1 MSVPAKPGT
10 SYPGRLEP
18 VQQTWTRRRAHP
30 PTGRSGGVNQSAI
43 PYHFGGKE
51 GVYLAVLEHVAGS
64 IVAHL
69 ALPRR
74 LLAGQT
80 PAEALRTLMQDFVTA
95 LLGSETSAASSL
107 LLAREQL
114 QPSADFDALHTC
126 LFSPLHHTVSELV
139 TAIRSDQPDLKENI
153 LRAHAVLGG
162 RCPSPSRARRYCEGW
177 EKTRCRHRRS
187 RRSPLWLARC
197 QSPPRK
203 AERGGVSY
211 ARRFLN
217 IPRSATLLRKKATP
231 KPSRV

>member
-1 MSVPAKPGT
+1 M
-10 SYPGRLEP
+10 
-18 VQQTWTRRRAHP
+18 
-30 PTGRSGGVNQSAI
+30 NQSAI

-153 LRAHAVLGG
+153 LRAHAVLGSVVL
-162 RCPSPSRARRYCEGW
+162 RRRARGAIAKAGRKRAVATGDRADRHSGW
-177 EKTRCRHRRS
+177 HDVS
-187 RRSPLWLARC
+187 RRRA
-197 QSPPRK
+197 
-203 AERGGVSY
+203 G
-211 ARRFLN
+211 
-217 IPRSATLLRKKATP
+217 
-231 KPSRV
+231 

>member
-1 MSVPAKPGT
+1 MQNQD
-10 SYPGRLEP
+10 RLNER
-18 VQQTWTRRRAHP
+18 TRETQERLIRAGLSLFSKHGLEGVR
-30 PTGRSGGVNQSAI
+30 TRQLAETAGVNQSAI

-74 LLAGQT
+74 LLARQT

-114 QPSADFDALHTC
+114 QPSADFDALHTR
-126 LFSPLHHTVSELV
+126 LFSPLHHAVSELV

-153 LRAHAVLGG
+153 LRAYAILGQALSFAV
-162 RCPSPSRARRYCEGW
+162 ARE
-177 EKTRCRHRRS
+177 
-187 RRSPLWLARC
+187 A
-197 QSPPRK
+197 
-203 AERGGVSY
+203 
-211 ARRFLN
+211 
-217 IPRSATLLRKKATP
+217 LLRRLGENALSPQEIAQIAALVGTM
-231 KPSRV
+231 SVAAAQG

>member
-1 MSVPAKPGT
+1 MSVPAKPGE
-10 SYPGRLEP
+10 RLIRAGLSLFSKHGLEG
-18 VQQTWTRRRAHP
+18 VRTRQLAEAA
-30 PTGRSGGVNQSAI
+30 GVNQSAI

-153 LRAHAVLGG
+153 LRAHAVLG
-162 RCPSPSRARRYCEGW
+162 RVVLRRRARGAIAKAGRKRAVATGDRADRHSGW
-177 EKTRCRHRRS
+177 HDVS
-187 RRSPLWLARC
+187 RRRAR
-197 QSPPRK
+197 
-203 AERGGVSY
+203 
-211 ARRFLN
+211 LN
-217 IPRSATLLRKKATP
+217 AAALVTP
-231 KPSRV
+231 AAS

>member
-153 LRAHAVLGG
+153 LRAHAVLGRALSFAVAREALLRRLG
-162 RCPSPSRARRYCEGW
+162 ENALSPQEIA
-177 EKTRCRHRRS
+177 
-187 RRSPLWLARC
+187 
-197 QSPPRK
+197 Q
-203 AERGGVSY
+203 
-211 ARRFLN
+211 
-217 IPRSATLLRKKATP
+217 IATLVGTMSVAAAQG
-231 KPSRV
+231 

>member
-1 MSVPAKPGT
+1 MQNQD
-10 SYPGRLEP
+10 RLNER
-18 VQQTWTRRRAHP
+18 TRETRERLIRAGLSLFSKHGLEGVR
-30 PTGRSGGVNQSAI
+30 TRQLAEAAGVNQSAI

-153 LRAHAVLGG
+153 LRAHAVLGRALSFAVAREALLRRLG
-162 RCPSPSRARRYCEGW
+162 ENALSPQEIA
-177 EKTRCRHRRS
+177 
-187 RRSPLWLARC
+187 
-197 QSPPRK
+197 Q
-203 AERGGVSY
+203 
-211 ARRFLN
+211 
-217 IPRSATLLRKKATP
+217 IATLVGTMSVAAAQG
-231 KPSRV
+231 